1 MRHLKL
7 GKVYP
12 ITASNNFNGLDHAQ
26 LAEQYLIGGT
36 RFLQVREPTL
46 PDSLLYPQL
55 LKIRSL
61 CEPLGAQFLINDRI
75 DLALAARAHGVH
87 LGQDDLP
94 VRVARDLLGEEA
106 IIGLSTHNRQQF
118 LDAQAQDLDYI
129 AMGPV
134 FSTSTK
140 ATENPTLGV
149 EALGELIADSRY
161 PVVAIGGISLEN
173 APQVWTA
180 GADSVAVV
188 SNVAN
193 AEDPARRVSQYL
205 SASLSLRKEAHP

>member
-7 GKVYP
+7 GKLYP
-12 ITASNNFNGLDHAQ
+12 ITASNNLNGLDHAQ
-26 LAEQYLIGGT
+26 LVEQYLKGGS
-36 RFLQVREPTL
+36 RFIQVREPAL
-46 PDSLLYPQL
+46 HDSLLYPQL
-55 LKIRSL
+55 LKIQSL
-61 CEPLGAQFLINDRI
+61 CEPLGARFLINNRV
-75 DLALAARAHGVH
+75 DLALAVGAHGVH

-106 IIGLSTHNRQQF
+106 VIGLSTHNRQQF
-118 LDAQAQDLDYI
+118 LDAQSQDVNYI

-140 ATENPTLGV
+140 ETENVPLGV

-161 PVVAIGGISLEN
+161 PVVAIGGISLEK

-180 GADSVAVV
+180 GADSVAVI
-188 SNVAN
+188 SDIAN
-193 AEDPARRVSQYL
+193 AEDPARQVSRYL
-205 SASLSLRKEAHP
+205 SLAKESQPS

>member
-1 MRHLKL
+1 L
-7 GKVYP
+7 GK
-12 ITASNNFNGLDHAQ
+12 
-26 LAEQYLIGGT
+26 
-36 RFLQVREPTL
+36 
-46 PDSLLYPQL
+46 
-55 LKIRSL
+55 
-61 CEPLGAQFLINDRI
+61 
-75 DLALAARAHGVH
+75 
-87 LGQDDLP
+87 
-94 VRVARDLLGEEA
+94 EA

-118 LDAQAQDLDYI
+118 LDAQAQDVDYI

-134 FSTSTK
+134 FSTATK
-140 ATENPTLGV
+140 ETENPALGV

-180 GADSVAVV
+180 GADSVAVI

-205 SASLSLRKEAHP
+205 SASLSLGKEAHP

>member
-12 ITASNNFNGLDHAQ
+12 ITASNNLNGLDHAQ
-26 LAEQYLIGGT
+26 LVEQYLKGGT

-55 LKIRSL
+55 LKIQSL
-61 CEPLGAQFLINDRI
+61 CEPLGAQFLINDRV
-75 DLALAARAHGVH
+75 DLALAAGAHGVH

-94 VRVARDLLGEEA
+94 VRVARDLLGREA

-118 LDAQAQDLDYI
+118 LDAQAQDVDYI

-140 ATENPTLGV
+140 ETENPALGV

-161 PVVAIGGISLEN
+161 PVVAIGGISLEK
-173 APQVWTA
+173 APQVWIA
-180 GADSVAVV
+180 GADSVAVI
-188 SNVAN
+188 SDIAN
-193 AEDPARRVSQYL
+193 AEDPAQRVSQYL
-205 SASLSLRKEAHP
+205 SASLHKYDDLC

>member
-7 GKVYP
+7 GKLYP
-12 ITASNNFNGLDHAQ
+12 ITASNNLNGLDHAQ
-26 LAEQYLIGGT
+26 LVEQYLKGGS
-36 RFLQVREPTL
+36 RFIQVREPAL
-46 PDSLLYPQL
+46 HDSLLYPQL
-55 LKIRSL
+55 LKIQSL
-61 CEPLGAQFLINDRI
+61 CEPLGARFLINNRV
-75 DLALAARAHGVH
+75 DLALAVGAHGVH

-106 IIGLSTHNRQQF
+106 VIGLSTHNRQQF
-118 LDAQAQDLDYI
+118 LDAQSQDVNYI

-140 ATENPTLGV
+140 ETENVPLGV

-161 PVVAIGGISLEN
+161 PVVAIGGISLEK

-180 GADSVAVV
+180 GADSVAVI
-188 SNVAN
+188 SDIAN
-193 AEDPARRVSQYL
+193 AEDPARQVSRYL
-205 SASLSLRKEAHP
+205 SLAEESQPS

>member
-12 ITASNNFNGLDHAQ
+12 ITASNNLNGLNHAQ
-26 LAEQYLIGGT
+26 LVEQYLKGGI

-55 LKIRSL
+55 LKIQSL
-61 CEPLGAQFLINDRI
+61 CEPLGAQFLINDRV

-94 VRVARDLLGEEA
+94 VRVARDLLGKEA

-118 LDAQAQDLDYI
+118 LDAQAQDVDYI
-129 AMGPV
+129 AMGPI

-140 ATENPTLGV
+140 ETENPPLGV

-161 PVVAIGGISLEN
+161 PVVAIGGISLEK

-180 GADSVAVV
+180 GADSVAVI
-188 SNVAN
+188 SDIAN
-193 AEDPARRVSQYL
+193 AGDPAQRVAQYL
-205 SASLSLRKEAHP
+205 KESHP

>member
-12 ITASNNFNGLDHAQ
+12 ITASNTLNGLDHAQ
-26 LAEQYLIGGT
+26 LVEQYLQGGS

-55 LKIRSL
+55 LKIQSL
-61 CEPLGAQFLINDRI
+61 CEPLEAQFLINDRV
-75 DLALAARAHGVH
+75 DLALAVRAHGVH

-118 LDAQAQDLDYI
+118 LDAQAQDVDYI
-129 AMGPV
+129 AMGPI

-140 ATENPTLGV
+140 EADYPPLGV
-149 EALGELIADSRY
+149 EALGGLIADSRY
-161 PVVAIGGISLEN
+161 PVVAIGGISLEK
-173 APQVWTA
+173 APQVWMA
-180 GADSVAVV
+180 GADSVAVI
-188 SNVAN
+188 SDIAN
-193 AEDPARRVSQYL
+193 SGDPAQRVSHYL
-205 SASLSLRKEAHP
+205 SLGKESHP

>member
-7 GKVYP
+7 GKLYP
-12 ITASNNFNGLDHAQ
+12 ITASNNLNGLDHAQ
-26 LAEQYLIGGT
+26 LVEQYLKGGT
-36 RFLQVREPTL
+36 LFLQVREPAL

-61 CEPLGAQFLINDRI
+61 CQPLGAQFLVNDRV

-94 VRVARDLLGEEA
+94 VQMARDLLGKEA

-118 LDAQAQDLDYI
+118 SDAQAQDVDYI
-129 AMGPV
+129 AMGPI
-134 FSTSTK
+134 FSTSSK
-140 ATENPTLGV
+140 ETENPPLGV

-161 PVVAIGGISLEN
+161 PVVAIGGISLEK
-173 APQVWTA
+173 APQIWKA
-180 GADSVAVV
+180 GADSVAVI
-188 SNVAN
+188 SDIAN
-193 AEDPARRVSQYL
+193 AADPAQRVSKYL
-205 SASLSLRKEAHP
+205 TLAKESHPS

>member
-1 MRHLKL
+1 MRHIKL

-12 ITASNNFNGLDHAQ
+12 ITASNNLNGLDHAQ
-26 LAEQYLIGGT
+26 LVEQYLEGGI

-55 LKIRSL
+55 LKIQSL
-61 CEPLGAQFLINDRI
+61 CEPLGAQFLINDRV

-94 VRVARDLLGEEA
+94 VRVARDLLGKEA

-129 AMGPV
+129 AMGPI

-140 ATENPTLGV
+140 ESENPPLGV
-149 EALGELIADSRY
+149 EALGELIADSRC
-161 PVVAIGGISLEN
+161 PVVAIGGISLEK

-180 GADSVAVV
+180 GADSVAVI
-188 SNVAN
+188 SDIAN
-193 AEDPARRVSQYL
+193 AGDPAQRVAQYL
-205 SASLSLRKEAHP
+205 SASLHKYDDVC